1 MLLENVTNDHLGFG
15 KDIGFIFRGLQ
26 LFWILG
32 YSCEVLVAAH
42 FITPHV
48 KNSFKF
54 S

>member
-32 YSCEVLVAAH
+32 YSCGSTCRCTFHNPSRE
-42 FITPHV
+42 
-48 KNSFKF
+48 KF
-54 S
+54 F